1 MDIALQATEALVTTL
16 VETIEETVNRIIT
29 AVRGCAS
36 KMMKQLKNV
45 LKTAEATLSVIDVDY
60 MEFVK
65 VKTMVETGKKNQ
77 ESVLLKERE
86 IAVKVWQRLINDK
99 VNLEKKIRRCERKGA
114 RYKTAYYRYKSIA
127 ATRAIE
133 LAQDRVIE
141 LTNIIDYGDKHVD

>member
-1 MDIALQATEALVTTL
+1 MDIALQAIEEVATL

-29 AVRGCAS
+29 AIRECAS
-36 KMMKQLKNV
+36 KMMKQLKSI
-45 LKTAEATLSVIDVDY
+45 LKTAEVTLSAIDVDY
-60 MEFVK
+60 MDYVK
-65 VKTMVETGKKNQ
+65 VKIMVETGKKNQ

-127 ATRAIE
+127 AARAIE

-141 LTNIIDYGDKHVD
+141 LTSIIDYGDNHVD